1 MGTDEFVHRVAE
13 LEGVSDLEAARH
25 CRAVLLTLREAV
37 GDEEFRDVAAQ
48 LPDDFLRTLA
58 R

>member
-1 MGTDEFVHRVAE
+1 
-13 LEGVSDLEAARH
+13 
-25 CRAVLLTLREAV
+25 VLLTLREAV